1 MKAVMLDLETM
12 GTKPGSAIV
21 AIGAV
26 LFDVEKRTIEKDFY
40 ASIALDSCME
50 HGLTCDPGTVLWWM
64 RQGDAARSAIAEV
77 AGMPLRHAL
86 FEFAT
91 LFGEKS
97 ELTVW
102 GNGSD
107 FDNVLLT
114 CAYERANIRL
124 PWNPF
129 NNRCYRTIKNLPQ
142 HKTTKIVR
150 VGTHH
155 NALDDAR
162 SQALHLIQL
171 LNPVPT
177 EPLMRP

>member
-1 MKAVMLDLETM
+1 VKGVMLDLETM

-26 LFDVEKRTIEKDFY
+26 LFDIEKRTIEKDFY
-40 ASIALDSCME
+40 ASVSLESCME
-50 HGLTCDPGTVLWWM
+50 AGLQCDPGTILWWM
-64 RQGDAARSAIAEV
+64 RQGDDARKAIAEV
-77 AGMPLRHAL
+77 AGFPLRHAL
-86 FEFAT
+86 LEFAT
-91 LFGEKS
+91 LFAPKS

-102 GNGSD
+102 GNGAD

-114 CAYERANIRL
+114 VAYEKAGLSL
-124 PWNPF
+124 PWKQF

-142 HKTTKIVR
+142 HKSNKIVR

-162 SQALHLIQL
+162 SQALHLITL
-171 LNPVPT
+171 LNP
-177 EPLMRP
+177 